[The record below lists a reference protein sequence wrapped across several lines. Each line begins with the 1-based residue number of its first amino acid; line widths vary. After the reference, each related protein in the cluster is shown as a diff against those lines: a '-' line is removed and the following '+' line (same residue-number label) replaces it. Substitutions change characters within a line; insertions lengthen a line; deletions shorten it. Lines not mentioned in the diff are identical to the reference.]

1 MAPMPSIMS
10 TNMPSASNPGQPLR
24 LHSIREYLP
33 VEAIAPVAPKRAV
46 MPKPISTASRA
57 SMPAIPKSA
66 KADQL
71 NAPIP
76 DEAFEEKCSYDEED
90 DDDDNC
96 ATKIQSREEI
106 LRDIA
111 AAAAAAGLTSAG
123 ESALPST
130 DAPRLVKNEADDAEG
145 DVPRPSTD
153 LLLTAPPTSAEESE
167 VDALLGD
174 DDFDDD
180 DMGPKTS
187 LENIVPEGFFEQ
199 AESASQACAEQVAL
213 DNAPGSFPISVKP
226 AGANT
231 YVAPKEVIKPPSKDD
246 DDDFFL

>member
-1 MAPMPSIMS
+1 MP
-10 TNMPSASNPGQPLR
+10 PASSPGQVIR
-24 LHSIREYLP
+24 LHSVREYLP
-33 VEAIAPVAPKRAV
+33 VEAIAPVAQKRAV

-57 SMPAIPKSA
+57 SMPAIPKSS

-71 NAPIP
+71 NEPIP
-76 DEAFEEKCSYDEED
+76 DEAFEEKRSYDEED

-111 AAAAAAGLTSAG
+111 AAAAAAGFTSAG
-123 ESALPST
+123 EPASPST
-130 DAPRLVKNEADDAEG
+130 DAPRLVKNDADTDEG
-145 DVPRPSTD
+145 DVPRPSTE
-153 LLLTAPPTSAEESE
+153 LLLTAPPTSADESE
-167 VDALLGD
+167 VDALFGD

-180 DMGPKTS
+180 EMGPKTS

-199 AESASQACAEQVAL
+199 AEQASQARTEQVAL

-226 AGANT
+226 AGPNT
-231 YVAPKEVIKPPSKDD
+231 YVAPKEAIKPPLQDD